1 MNKEKLMTILLAPR
15 VSEKAMGLR
24 QVSQY
29 VFKVRVNAT
38 KPEIAAA
45 VKELFKVDVE
55 KVRVCNVRGK
65 KKRFGQIMGQ
75 KRDWKKAYVVLK
87 EGQTIDLGVA

>member
-15 VSEKAMGLR
+15 VSEKAMLLR
-24 QVSQY
+24 QNSQY
-29 VFKVRVNAT
+29 VFKVRTDAT
-38 KPEIAAA
+38 KQEIAAA

-55 KVRVCNVRGK
+55 KVRVCNVQGK
-65 KKRFGQIMGQ
+65 QRRFGQITGQ
-75 KRDWKKAYVVLK
+75 KKSWKKAYVILK